1 MRMKKTICAVMAS
14 AMVLSGTLGL
24 VAAGAEEVTELP
36 REETLYFGGQQW
48 GTVNSYNPIGT
59 NQNNAMGVTAQLLGS
74 RTIMFET
81 LYMYNFL
88 DGSLVPLLA
97 DGDFEWNDDLTE
109 MTVKLKD
116 AAKWSDGTDVTSN
129 DVIRTFDI
137 GVEIANNTGTGYGPY
152 IDSIEAI
159 DDKTFVIKAKLTEK
173 LREKMIKELDEG
185 ISHAQLE
192 VQQIEIQAK
201 RAIQENE
208 VPEPTVTD
216 IQRLNMIKQH
226 FGEERQKRL
235 EFIAESQQRREDA
248 QKLVLGAEIVQGT
261 LERQVEVH
269 VGDDMRELMNV
280 EVLVEDDKIVAI
292 RG

>member
-1 MRMKKTICAVMAS
+1 M
-14 AMVLSGTLGL
+14 
-24 VAAGAEEVTELP
+24 
-36 REETLYFGGQQW
+36 
-48 GTVNSYNPIGT
+48 
-59 NQNNAMGVTAQLLGS
+59 
-74 RTIMFET
+74 
-81 LYMYNFL
+81 
-88 DGSLVPLLA
+88 
-97 DGDFEWNDDLTE
+97 
-109 MTVKLKD
+109 
-116 AAKWSDGTDVTSN
+116 
-129 DVIRTFDI
+129 
-137 GVEIANNTGTGYGPY
+137 
-152 IDSIEAI
+152 DSISL
-159 DDKTFVIKAKLTEK
+159 KMPVTIKAKLTEK

-192 VQQIEIQAK
+192 VQQIELQAK

-235 EFIAESQQRREDA
+235 DFIAESQQRREDA

>member
-1 MRMKKTICAVMAS
+1 M
-14 AMVLSGTLGL
+14 
-24 VAAGAEEVTELP
+24 
-36 REETLYFGGQQW
+36 
-48 GTVNSYNPIGT
+48 
-59 NQNNAMGVTAQLLGS
+59 
-74 RTIMFET
+74 
-81 LYMYNFL
+81 
-88 DGSLVPLLA
+88 
-97 DGDFEWNDDLTE
+97 
-109 MTVKLKD
+109 
-116 AAKWSDGTDVTSN
+116 
-129 DVIRTFDI
+129 
-137 GVEIANNTGTGYGPY
+137 
-152 IDSIEAI
+152 DSISL
-159 DDKTFVIKAKLTEK
+159 KMPVTIKAKLTEK

-185 ISHAQLE
+185 ISRAQLE

-235 EFIAESQQRREDA
+235 DFIAESQQRREDA

-269 VGDDMRELMNV
+269 VGDNMRELMNV